1 MYISFF
7 QNLVHTFFLVSIVFS
22 NIFFVFFILGFD
34 HIYFYKNMMKFSP
47 MINFE
52 KDFFM
57 IEKGNY
63 IFIQNMPYES

>member
-1 MYISFF
+1 
-7 QNLVHTFFLVSIVFS
+7 
-22 NIFFVFFILGFD
+22 
-34 HIYFYKNMMKFSP
+34 MKFSP

>member
-7 QNLVHTFFLVSIVFS
+7 QNLVHTFLVSIVFELF
-22 NIFFVFFILGFD
+22 FFVFFILGFD

-47 MINFE
+47 MTNFE

-63 IFIQNMPYES
+63 IFYTKYAV